1 MPSDSIDTRPAG
13 KGMRAAG
20 LSPARHRISSHWIL
34 DLALRNTRRNKR
46 RTVLAVSSIALSV
59 MLITFLGGFAGGV
72 LDNMVRNITKNT
84 SGHVRIITK
93 GFAERE
99 SFMPL
104 DELVA
109 DPGAVKGAIMADERL
124 SKEVTE
130 VAERITFGTLLSN
143 GPATKAA
150 MGFAGEPAIEKDL
163 IGLDRSLVAGR
174 SIAGPGE
181 TILGETL
188 ADDLGL
194 AIGERIKVVTQGADY
209 GLRLKTF
216 EIVGLFKTGQYAL
229 DSALFQIPIED
240 AKSFLRTGGAVQ
252 QILVMLKNYERA
264 NAARDLIDAAL
275 ARSGLNPNDEILV
288 QSWKDVGDYPGMIEY
303 MEQIYFFI
311 YLIVAFLGAF
321 IITNILTMVVL
332 ERRREIGI
340 LKSMGLRRREIL
352 GLFLAEGGIMGVI
365 GSAIGSLLGTGLC
378 ISFSIF
384 GIDFSDAMGT
394 LTMPVDPVFYS
405 RVDPLQIITL
415 FILGVAVSLIV
426 SIGPSRRAARMNA
439 VDAIK
444 SVA

>member
-1 MPSDSIDTRPAG
+1 MPSDSIDTRPDG

-20 LSPARHRISSHWIL
+20 ASPVRHRISSHWIL
-34 DLALRNTRRNKR
+34 DLALRNTRRNRR
-46 RTVLAVSSIALSV
+46 RTILAVSSIALSV
-59 MLITFLGGFAGGV
+59 MLITFLGGFASGI
-72 LDNMVRNITKNT
+72 LDNMVRNITKNS
-84 SGHVRIITK
+84 SGHVRVVTK

-109 DPGAVKGAIMADERL
+109 KPEAIKQAIMADERL

-130 VAERITFGTLLSN
+130 IAERITFGTLLSN

-150 MGFAGEPAIEKDL
+150 MGFSGDPAIEKNL

-174 SIAGPGE
+174 YIAGPGE
-181 TILGETL
+181 TLLGETL
-188 ADDLGL
+188 AKDLGL
-194 AIGERIKVVTQGADY
+194 SIGERIKVVTQGADY

-216 EIVGLFKTGQYAL
+216 EIVGFFKTGQYAL
-229 DSALFQIPIED
+229 DSALFQIPLED
-240 AKSFLRTGGAVQ
+240 AQRFLRTGDAVQ

-264 NAARDLIDAAL
+264 NPARDLLRNAMAQ
-275 ARSGLNPNDEILV
+275 AGLDPNGELLV
-288 QSWKDVGDYPGMIEY
+288 QSWKDVGDYPGLIEY
-303 MEQIYFFI
+303 MEQLYFFI

-352 GLFLAEGGIMGVI
+352 TLFLAEGGIMGLM
-365 GSAIGSLLGTGLC
+365 GSAIGSILGTGLC
-378 ISFSIF
+378 VLVSIVGF
-384 GIDFSDAMGT
+384 DFSDSMGT
-394 LTMPVDPVFYS
+394 LTMPIDPVFYS
-405 RVDPLQIITL
+405 RVDPLQILTL
-415 FILGVAVSLIV
+415 FLLGVAVSLIV